1 MKIKKVILGV
11 ALFAASYA
19 LPGWLAS
26 EGYTYVVFGYDLVYF
41 VAQDVMKVV
50 AGSLV
55 FWGLVQGW
63 MDEEAK
69 RNRLKRKNRKLK
81 KQLKARR

>member
-1 MKIKKVILGV
+1 MKTKKLALGV
-11 ALFAASYA
+11 ALFAASYI

-26 EGYTYVVFGYDLVYF
+26 EGYTMVVFGYDLVYF
-41 VAQDVMKVV
+41 VAQDVLKVV

-69 RNRLKRKNRKLK
+69 RNRLKRQNRKLK
-81 KQLKARR
+81 KRARA